1 MSRDI
6 ESRKTAEYEGAKG
19 AIQASVTLLEFVNQL
34 LIEYSVKTRT
44 RKRTALNQ
52 RARTVEV
59 CTNANTN

>member
-1 MSRDI
+1 MSRDK
-6 ESRKTAEYEGAKG
+6 ESRKTAEYEGAKS
-19 AIQASVTLLEFVNQL
+19 AIEASVTLLEFVNQL

-44 RKRTALNQ
+44 RKSTTLNQ